1 MSEGVCAATAQLFEK
16 PRGRNENHTCRN
28 PLISKTKNH
37 DVDYRT
43 TTWAGGGRQ
52 ADAISNHGR
61 CTTLYN
67 NKIPPKMLKGS
78 TEDLLLAETT
88 GRPSRNRRRNSGVA
102 SAGRLAGGDLLIA
115 ETKVMMPHR
124 RRQEVN
130 RISGEGVTTICRLRY
145 VPTLSTV

>member
-1 MSEGVCAATAQLFEK
+1 MCSDCTTFRKTEGAEREPHLQKSAI
-16 PRGRNENHTCRN
+16 G
-28 PLISKTKNH
+28 KTKNH

-43 TTWAGGGRQ
+43 TTWAGGGRP
-52 ADAISNHGR
+52 ADAIGNHGR

-67 NKIPPKMLKGS
+67 SKIPPKMLKGS
-78 TEDLLLAETT
+78 PEDLLLAETT

-102 SAGRLAGGDLLIA
+102 SAGRLNNGDLLIA

-130 RISGEGVTTICRLRY
+130 RISEEE
-145 VPTLSTV
+145 